1 MNAMVSRIGDGSA
14 AWPII
19 AVVSIDPQMLLK
31 HDAQMAS
38 KGNLQDFNLR
48 SVHMP
53 FLIHRRYTPNIGITR
68 AAKKADA

>member
-1 MNAMVSRIGDGSA
+1 
-14 AWPII
+14 
-19 AVVSIDPQMLLK
+19 MLLK

-38 KGNLQDFNLR
+38 KENLQDFNLR

-53 FLIHRRYTPNIGITR
+53 FLIHCRYTPNVGITR